1 MIFYS
6 FNRKAN
12 NKETKKYVLFI
23 LFDEKVINAAIFNE
37 GAVFSNFKGKKN
49 YLNNINIKN
58 ENELLNF
65 LENAD
70 ETFEGIELVLS
81 SIDYKDDS
89 GMINEGRLVL
99 ELILNGAISGGI
111 IISVCCSVCFF
122 HLAAIILGTLSGDI
136 VVIILGFV
144 KP

>member
-1 MIFYS
+1 MWTKFR
-6 FNRKAN
+6 NV
-12 NKETKKYVLFI
+12 NKDETKKSVLFI
-23 LFDEKVINAAIFNE
+23 LFDEKVVNAAVFSE

-58 ENELLNF
+58 ENGLLNF

-70 ETFEGIELVLS
+70 ETFEGIQLVLS

-89 GMINEGRLVL
+89 GMINEGRLGL
-99 ELILNGAISGGI
+99 EQILYGAISGGI

-122 HLAAIILGTLSGDI
+122 HWAALILGTLSGAI
-136 VVIILGFV
+136 AVIILGFV
-144 KP
+144 KS